1 MTITSKNLPQAL
13 AAGGALTAAYDNV
26 WHVLW
31 EQPYIPA
38 GTLELCRLRL
48 AQLHGATA
56 DTALR
61 MATGVSEEK
70 VRAVLAGSYIDQQ
83 AFSAAELAILELAEI
98 YVQDPAAI
106 TDEVAAQVKQHVGEA
121 GLVCLVEALGFFDGR
136 IRLSQ
141 MFNALRTTSALQ
153 ARGG

>member
-70 VRAVLAGSYIDQQ
+70 VRAVLAGSY
-83 AFSAAELAILELAEI
+83 AEI